1 MLTRA
6 TNWQRNTKRA
16 LRIINEL
23 FKKNFEN
30 FKSLMKTRSIEFEK
44 HTNDLAEDFK
54 NNLVHVVD
62 LKSLFD
68 E

>member
-1 MLTRA
+1 
-6 TNWQRNTKRA
+6 
-16 LRIINEL
+16 
-23 FKKNFEN
+23 
-30 FKSLMKTRSIEFEK
+30 MKTRSIEFEK

-54 NNLVHVVD
+54 NNLVYVVD